1 MIKGTS
7 RRVIVVES
15 PDPKYF
21 EQAIFI
27 VRNDVYE
34 RQGVTAAQVLGEAC
48 RIARSYGTAVTAP
61 LWKRIP
67 FWVWCVLGSAA
78 GLALIL
84 LLL

>member
-1 MIKGTS
+1 MVKGTS

-34 RQGVTAAQVLGEAC
+34 RQGVTASQVLGEAC
-48 RIARSYGTAVTAP
+48 RIAGSYAASAATP

-67 FWVWCVLGSAA
+67 FWLWCVLGSTA
-78 GLALIL
+78 GLAIL
-84 LLL
+84 LLLL